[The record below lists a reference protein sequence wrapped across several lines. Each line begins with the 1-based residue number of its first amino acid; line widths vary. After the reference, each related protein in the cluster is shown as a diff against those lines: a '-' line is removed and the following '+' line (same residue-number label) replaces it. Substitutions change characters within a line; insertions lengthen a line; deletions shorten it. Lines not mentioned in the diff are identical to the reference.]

1 MPHELFN
8 FRSKTIDIYGV
19 VFNLIIIVP
28 GLQKIG
34 FLSIP
39 NVGFVQLYNS
49 STKECVIKEIVKH
62 HNMVWP
68 GLLGSWPWL
77 EIINGR
83 LENAG

>member
-28 GLQKIG
+28 GLQ
-34 FLSIP
+34 